1 MTKLEEQLTTDPLTR
16 LGAGEIAHSL
26 REQYK
31 GNPYFKAAVFMFP
44 HGKAGNF
51 CYVVRTN
58 LINGMPPTKPT
69 EINPPDAAF
78 LRRATQVAA

>member
-1 MTKLEEQLTTDPLTR
+1 LTKGAEQLTTDTLSR
-16 LGAGEIAHSL
+16 LGADEIAHNL
-26 REQYK
+26 REKYK
-31 GNPYFKAAVFMFP
+31 GNKYFKVAVFMFP

-58 LINGMPPTKPT
+58 LINGLPPTKPT
-69 EINPPDAAF
+69 EIKIPDAPF